1 MVKMKRMLF
10 GIGLL
15 LSGTAGFAGWS
26 IAVTQTVQPGAR
38 STVLACCSP
47 LDLAML
53 LFFTVMGAAGLVI
66 SIREFRKKD

>member
-1 MVKMKRMLF
+1 MKKMLF

-15 LSGTAGFAGWS
+15 LSGTAGFAGWG
-26 IAVTQTVQPGAR
+26 IAAAQTVQQGAR

-47 LDLAML
+47 MDLAVL
-53 LFFTVMGAAGLVI
+53 LFFMVMGAAGLVI